1 LVDTCYIKF
10 VLKIQDFGCGIPPDK
25 LKNLFINFG
34 NLEEHRQTNP
44 AVQGLGLSICK
55 SIIEQMGGSVEVESI
70 LGQGSSFNL
79 TFKTMCGTK
88 SQINMQNSNPK
99 PIGGNYSLESWL

>member
-1 LVDTCYIKF
+1 
-10 VLKIQDFGCGIPPDK
+10 
-25 LKNLFINFG
+25 
-34 NLEEHRQTNP
+34 
-44 AVQGLGLSICK
+44 
-55 SIIEQMGGSVEVESI
+55 MGGSVEVESI